1 MVISNM
7 VVKQNGHTYMIYTP
21 MGEPIGMLFMGY
33 DGQYADDALALS
45 KICRELAIRW
55 KVIPPRQVRQARQVK
70 QG

>member
-7 VVKQNGHTYMIYTP
+7 VVKQNGHTYTIYTP

-33 DGQYADDALALS
+33 DGEYAADVIALGPICKALS
-45 KICRELAIRW
+45 KRW
-55 KVIPPRQVRQARQVK
+55 RVIPPRQVRQVK